1 MVDEVL
7 SLIVESQSAEEV
19 WQSIE
24 EHMLPATKEQES
36 WLRDG
41 LYSLKKGNIK
51 LEEFLKKF
59 KSICDDLAAIGK
71 PILDEDKVFHLARSL
86 GPKYSDFKT
95 AMLTKPPYPN
105 LKQFITALKN
115 HEQTVMSHRQ
125 EEIEFTSRNQAFL
138 GQRGRGRK
146 PLGGRHGEPGI
157 RGSRRGNLYVLDE
170 NEREALNAIK
180 GNSVDADLWH
190 KRLGHP
196 SHKENNVFPSANDWH
211 DVIESTSN
219 CDQEENHQA
228 TSTPARTHY
237 CCDEEPNSHK
247 ESMHNKN
254 SNNEGQEPI
263 LVTPSS
269 PCIQNPNI
277 EENIATL
284 ANPSQSQ
291 DITTP
296 VLKERTQTHDLP
308 DISNKLVIE
317 LPIQKDPHTFPT
329 ESIVNTHPMVT
340 RHKLKQNPNLASQI
354 SLVTKPKTL
363 KSALR
368 HPQLVVAMKDEL
380 HGLHQNNT
388 WSLVPRPSDANIIR
402 SKWVYRI
409 KYTEK
414 GTIERFEARL
424 VAKGFTQIPGINFE
438 ETFNPVF
445 KHTTIQLVLSLA
457 VNLNW
462 TTRQLDVRN
471 AFLHGHLKE
480 TVYMEQPPGFI
491 NPKLPSTAIATPIAV
506 KETPGSDDNELVDAT
521 EYRKI
526 VGSLQYLTFTRPDI
540 TYVVNQSSK
549 KQATVARSS
558 AEVEYR
564 SMASTAA
571 ELTWLTYLLSDI
583 GIRQDKP
590 PGLICDNMSAL
601 HMAKNPIHHARTKHI
616 ELDYHFVREKVTCGL
631 LTTKYIPSL
640 QQTADI
646 FTKPLSKELFIK
658 FRYKLGIH
666 SMAMPSLRGT
676 DKITH
681 HNETKLAS
689 KITTGSMHSN
699 KESPESNIKTIKTN
713 VAIYSAV
720 TRGIPLSRLS
730 HHD

>member
-1 MVDEVL
+1 
-7 SLIVESQSAEEV
+7 
-19 WQSIE
+19 
-24 EHMLPATKEQES
+24 
-36 WLRDG
+36 
-41 LYSLKKGNIK
+41 
-51 LEEFLKKF
+51 
-59 KSICDDLAAIGK
+59 
-71 PILDEDKVFHLARSL
+71 
-86 GPKYSDFKT
+86 
-95 AMLTKPPYPN
+95 
-105 LKQFITALKN
+105 
-115 HEQTVMSHRQ
+115 MSHRQ

-138 GQRGRGRK
+138 GQRGRGRN
-146 PLGGRHGEPGI
+146 PLGGRHGGQRREFNFSNNNPKTHKHQAAPKTSNTDTKKNEEAI
-157 RGSRRGNLYVLDE
+157 IVCQICFKRGHSAAECWDRYKYDQDE
-170 NEREALNAIK
+170 IPQAFTAI
-180 GNSVDADLWH
+180 NRNNTTFDQSIYADS
-190 KRLGHP
+190 GAT
-196 SHKENNVFPSANDWH
+196 SHMVNNPDLSISQENNVFPPANDWH

-277 EENIATL
+277 EENISTP

-296 VLKERTQTHDLP
+296 VLAERTQTHDLP

-317 LPIQKDPHTFPT
+317 LPIQKDPHTFQT

-340 RHKLKQNPNLASQI
+340 RHKLKQNPNLALQTL
-354 SLVTKPKTL
+354 LVTEPKTL

-368 HPQLVVAMKDEL
+368 HPQWVAAMKDEL
-380 HGLHQNNT
+380 HALHQNNT
-388 WSLVPRPSDANIIR
+388 WSLVPRPSDANIIG
-402 SKWVYRI
+402 SKWVYRF
-409 KYTEK
+409 KYTAK
-414 GTIERFEARL
+414 GTIERFKARL
-424 VAKGFTQIPGINFE
+424 VAKGFTQIPGIDFE
-438 ETFNPVF
+438 ETFSPVS
-445 KHTTIQLVLSLA
+445 KYTMDLL
-457 VNLNW
+457 
-462 TTRQLDVRN
+462 
-471 AFLHGHLKE
+471 LK
-480 TVYMEQPPGFI
+480 TKMI
-491 NPKLPSTAIATPIAV
+491 NSTAIATPIAV
-506 KETPGSDDNELVDAT
+506 KTTPRSDDNELVDAT

-540 TYVVNQSSK
+540 TYAVNQIQIGAGCLITRRSTSGFCVYLGANCISWSSK

-558 AEVEYR
+558 AEAEYR

-583 GIRQDKP
+583 GIPQDKP

-640 QQTADI
+640 QQTAYI
-646 FTKPLSKELFIK
+646 FTKPLSKELFFK
-658 FRYKLGIH
+658 FRYKLDIH
-666 SMAMPSLRGT
+666 SMAMPSLQGA

-699 KESPESNIKTIKTN
+699 KASPESNIKTIETN
-713 VAIYSAV
+713 LAIYSAV
-720 TRGIPLSRLS
+720 TMLYS
-730 HHD
+730 HYQD

>member
-1 MVDEVL
+1 MVNNPGKLDTITSYKGHDKIIVGNGQGLNISHVGNISLNTNHGTLKLKDVL
-7 SLIVESQSAEEV
+7 VVPQ
-19 WQSIE
+19 
-24 EHMLPATKEQES
+24 
-36 WLRDG
+36 
-41 LYSLKKGNIK
+41 LKKNLLSVAQLTNDFPCS
-51 LEEFLKKF
+51 LEFNANGF
-59 KSICDDLAAIGK
+59 T
-71 PILDEDKVFHLARSL
+71 V
-86 GPKYSDFKT
+86 
-95 AMLTKPPYPN
+95 
-105 LKQFITALKN
+105 KN
-115 HEQTVMSHRQ
+115 AQ
-125 EEIEFTSRNQAFL
+125 NQ
-138 GQRGRGRK
+138 
-146 PLGGRHGEPGI
+146 
-157 RGSRRGNLYVLDE
+157 
-170 NEREALNAIK
+170 
-180 GNSVDADLWH
+180 
-190 KRLGHP
+190 
-196 SHKENNVFPSANDWH
+196 ENNVFPSANDWH

-491 NPKLPSTAIATPIAV
+491 NPKLPSYSKYTMDLLLKTKMINSTAIATPIAV

-616 ELDYHFVREKVTCGL
+616 ELDYHFVREKVTCSL